1 MVAGRRIAM
10 KKLPAPISATSG
22 APTILMVRGKRVIL
36 DSELAA
42 LYGVTTKRLNEQ
54 VRRNAER
61 FPRDFAFLLSG
72 DEWESLR
79 SQIATLKTGRGAHR
93 KFLPYA
99 FTEHGVLMAAG
110 VLNSKRAIEV
120 SIYIVRTLVAMREA
134 IANHEELS
142 KRLDD
147 LERTLER
154 RFAGHDQAISE
165 LLSSIKALMTPPPR
179 KRRPIGFVTPEE

>member
-1 MVAGRRIAM
+1 M
-10 KKLPAPISATSG
+10 
-22 APTILMVRGKRVIL
+22 IL
-36 DSELAA
+36 DSDLAA
-42 LYGVTTKRLNEQ
+42 LYGVPTKQLNQQ

-61 FPRDFAFLLSG
+61 FPRDFAFLLSS

-120 SIYIVRTLVAMREA
+120 SIYVVRTLVAMREA
-134 IANHEELS
+134 IANHAGLS
-142 KRLDD
+142 KRLDE
-147 LERTLER
+147 LEHTLER
-154 RFAGHDQAISE
+154 RFAGHDHAISE
-165 LLSSIKALMTPPPR
+165 LLAAIKALMNPPSG
-179 KRRPIGFVTPEE
+179 KRRPIGFVRPDEE

>member
-1 MVAGRRIAM
+1 MKNVPVPITASAGP
-10 KKLPAPISATSG
+10 PAIFT
-22 APTILMVRGKRVIL
+22 LRGKRVIL
-36 DSELAA
+36 DSDLAA

-61 FPRDFAFLLSG
+61 FPRDFAFLLSS

-120 SIYIVRTLVAMREA
+120 SIYVVRTLVAMREA

-142 KRLDD
+142 KRLDE

-154 RFAGHDQAISE
+154 RLTGHDQAISE
-165 LLSSIKALMTPPPR
+165 LLSAIKALMNPPPA
-179 KRRPIGFVTPEE
+179 KRRPIGFVRPDEE